1 MIIVKILSDI
11 ETAMKARETEKLTAL
26 RTLHAEI
33 KNVSINTRKPI
44 DNDMCIDVLSKL
56 VKQKNESYDI
66 YVKANKLD
74 RAEVEKK
81 DANLYQSYLPEP
93 IGEDEV
99 KSIVA
104 NIISSI
110 GANSIKDMGKVMA
123 QLTPQIKGKF
133 DVKLAGKLVKSAL
146 T

>member
-99 KSIVA
+99 KNIVA

-133 DVKLAGKLVKSAL
+133 DVKLAGQLVKSAL

>member
-93 IGEDEV
+93 IGEEEV
-99 KSIVA
+99 KNIVA

-133 DVKLAGKLVKSAL
+133 DVKLAGQLVKSAL

>member
-1 MIIVKILSDI
+1 
-11 ETAMKARETEKLTAL
+11 
-26 RTLHAEI
+26 
-33 KNVSINTRKPI
+33 
-44 DNDMCIDVLSKL
+44 MCIDVLSKL

-93 IGEDEV
+93 IGEEEV
-99 KSIVA
+99 KNLVA

-133 DVKLAGKLVKSAL
+133 DVKLAGQLVKSTL

>member
-33 KNVSINTRKPI
+33 KNVYINTRKPI

-99 KSIVA
+99 KNIVA

-133 DVKLAGKLVKSAL
+133 DVKLAGQLVKSAL

>member
-93 IGEDEV
+93 IDEEEV
-99 KSIVA
+99 KNLVA

-133 DVKLAGKLVKSAL
+133 DVKLAGQLVKSAL

>member
-133 DVKLAGKLVKSAL
+133 DVKLAGQLVKSAL

>member
-93 IGEDEV
+93 IGEEEV
-99 KSIVA
+99 KNLVA

-133 DVKLAGKLVKSAL
+133 DVKLAGQLVKSAL